1 MLRKRKG
8 KKKDNEAQISSTE
21 LLNFINTWKHP
32 SNVPL
37 VGEES
42 GFIFSTV
49 NRESVFDRKLKIRLR
64 LIQNSVGGVQYENG
78 TRLKALVPRS
88 KFEIQ
93 IGLLCP
99 GCILRITII
108 KIFARKSML

>member
-49 NRESVFDRKLKIRLR
+49 NRESVFD
-64 LIQNSVGGVQYENG
+64 
-78 TRLKALVPRS
+78 
-88 KFEIQ
+88 
-93 IGLLCP
+93 
-99 GCILRITII
+99 
-108 KIFARKSML
+108 